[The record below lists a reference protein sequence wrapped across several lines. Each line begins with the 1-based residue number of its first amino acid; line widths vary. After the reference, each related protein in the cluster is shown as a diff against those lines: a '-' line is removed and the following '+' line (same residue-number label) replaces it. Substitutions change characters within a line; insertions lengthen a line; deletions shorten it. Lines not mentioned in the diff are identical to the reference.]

1 MKKRVGFAIGLLIC
15 AGLILYPLAANWLY
29 EKRQD
34 VIITDYEKKVETIGE
49 ERRKTEWVAASQYN
63 TALLAGNRNMEE
75 YEKRLNSMKN
85 GIMGYLE
92 IPSIQVTLPVYHGA
106 TEESLKK
113 GLGHVP
119 QTTLPVGGIGTHAG
133 ITGHTGVSDQ
143 KLFSDLNQ
151 MKKGDW
157 FFFHVLGETLAY
169 QVEEIFV
176 VLPSQT
182 EYLDPIEGKDC
193 ITLITCTPFGINDH
207 RLLVRG
213 ARSVYTAQ
221 NEETVED
228 TTKPVVEST
237 WLKEY
242 LCAVS
247 VGIFVF
253 VSFLSGYAMLVWWRQ
268 DKKRR
273 NRIYKGRKMRRKYLM
288 VKKKCGCDG

>member
-1 MKKRVGFAIGLLIC
+1 
-15 AGLILYPLAANWLY
+15 
-29 EKRQD
+29 
-34 VIITDYEKKVETIGE
+34 
-49 ERRKTEWVAASQYN
+49 
-63 TALLAGNRNMEE
+63 MEE

-213 ARSVYTAQ
+213 VRSVYTAQ

-242 LCAVS
+242 LCAIS